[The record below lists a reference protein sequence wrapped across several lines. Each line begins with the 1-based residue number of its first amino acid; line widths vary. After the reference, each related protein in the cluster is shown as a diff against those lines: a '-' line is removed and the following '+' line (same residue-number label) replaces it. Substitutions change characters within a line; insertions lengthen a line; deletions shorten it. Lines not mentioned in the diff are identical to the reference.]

1 MKWLLSIPQL
11 KSLIKLIYQSN
22 ENFNEKKMRELL
34 DKKMAEIGDEPL
46 H

>member
-1 MKWLLSIPQL
+1 MIT
-11 KSLIKLIYQSN
+11 LIKKL
-22 ENFNEKKMRELL
+22 RALL